1 MANLIE
7 TDEWSAGVYQIEQT
21 DPVLGGA
28 PNEASGAGLV
38 NIPHLHLARRTRW
51 LKSRVDALVAAVVQ
65 ATTSVAGIVQLSTSV
80 NSTSTTQAATP
91 SAVKAANDNANGRVP
106 SARTITAGGLATGGG
121 DLIANRTITVPA
133 ATQAEAQAGVD
144 NTKAMTPLRVA
155 QAIGSMVVAATDS
168 VAGVVR
174 LTSSIGSTSETVAA
188 SALAVQR
195 VAEIAAAKAPAGRT
209 ISTSGLALGGGDL
222 TANRTIGVPA
232 SSRSAAEAGA
242 DHTTAMTPLRVA
254 QAIAAL
260 VPAAST
266 AIAGI
271 VRLSAATDSDSAATA
286 ATSSAVAAVNARVAA
301 RALASRTV
309 TGAGLAAG
317 GGDLTGDRVI
327 SVAAANLT
335 DAEGGTDHTKAMTAL
350 RTAQAI
356 ERMTLGR
363 GQAWSA
369 PTRSLGNWYQNTTGR
384 PIQIVIR
391 SDKPHRI
398 RLGTSTSSYV
408 IAGTDNNDMSETDVG
423 LIVPDGGFYMV
434 ESGQEFDQATWIELR

>member
-80 NSTSTTQAATP
+80 NSSSTTQAATP
-91 SAVKAANDNANGRVP
+91 SAVKAANDNANARVP
-106 SARTITAGGLATGGG
+106 TTRTITAGGLATGGG
-121 DLIANRTITVPA
+121 DLTANRTITVPA
-133 ATQAEAQAGVD
+133 ANLSEAQAGVD

-155 QAIGSMVVAATDS
+155 QAIGSMVGAASTTA
-168 VAGVVR
+168 AGIVR
-174 LTSSIGSTSETVAA
+174 LTSSLGSTSETLAA
-188 SALAVQR
+188 SALAVNRAAELALGR
-195 VAEIAAAKAPAGRT
+195 VPTARSVA
-209 ISTSGLALGGGDL
+209 TSGLATGGGDL
-222 TANRTIGVPA
+222 TADRTIAVPVA
-232 SSRSAAEAGA
+232 SQAEAQAGVA
-242 DHTTAMTPLRVA
+242 NNRAMTPLRVA

-335 DAEGGTDHTKAMTAL
+335 DAEGGTDHSKAMTAL

-363 GQAWSA
+363 GQTWSA
-369 PTRSLGNWYQNTTGR
+369 PTRSLGTWYQNTTGR

-408 IAGTDNNDMSETDVG
+408 IAGTDNNDMTETDVG